1 MKCVTVYTRDYEV
14 FSDIYSKIMEN
25 LPAEDEEKEIDGITV
40 SDSGELSEEYITRM
54 RNKQEVA
61 ILKITNSD
69 VILVQ
74 HGEVFEILIP

>member
-25 LPAEDEEKEIDGITV
+25 LPTEDEEKEIDGITV

-61 ILKITNSD
+61 VLRITNSN
-69 VILVQ
+69 VILIQ